1 MKNFKLNKIF
11 FLIIS
16 INLLLSCGYQ
26 PILKK
31 DSGIDAEYLTNL
43 SLSLLSISSRKYN
56 WPLVSSILKNLNEEF
71 TIIDK
76 RLSQNICG
84 INFCNPIG
92 LAAGFDKNGNAANIW
107 KDFGFGFAEL
117 GTVTKFAQDG
127 NPKPRLFRLAEEEAA
142 LNRMGF
148 NNNGAENLV
157 KNFLDQGIEFK
168 NNRENICLGINF
180 GKSKITSL
188 SQAKDDYLTSL
199 KLLIPYCDYAA
210 INVSSPNTEG
220 LRKLQDPILLKE
232 LLREIKNLPNC
243 PPLFV
248 KIAPDLSLKDIE
260 DICQLIIEEN
270 IDGIIATNT
279 SIDRLGLENR
289 KIRQTGLLL
298 SQENGGLSGRPLQK
312 KANQIIK
319 HIHNIDKKIILIGVG
334 GIDSPESAWERI
346 CSGASLI
353 QLYTGWI
360 YKGPQLVPDILEGI
374 LKQLNNHQLS
384 SIKDAIGSDLKW
396 VE

>member
-1 MKNFKLNKIF
+1 MNEQQGVFKNLYK
-11 FLIIS
+11 
-16 INLLLSCGYQ
+16 NLMT

-43 SLSLLSISSRKYN
+43 SLSLLTFTSRKHH
-56 WPLVSSILKNLNEEF
+56 WPVVSSLLKNLNEEF
-71 TIIDK
+71 SVVDE

-84 INFCNPIG
+84 IDFCNPIG

-117 GTVTKFAQDG
+117 GTVTKFAQNG
-127 NPKPRLFRLAEEEAA
+127 NPKPRLFRLAKEEAA

-157 KNFLDQGIEFK
+157 KNFNKQGIEFK
-168 NNRENICLGINF
+168 KNRKNICLGINF
-180 GKSKITSL
+180 GKSKITDISK
-188 SQAKDDYLTSL
+188 ATDDYLTSL

-210 INVSSPNTEG
+210 INVSSPNTKG

-232 LLREIKNLPNC
+232 LLREIKCLPNC

-248 KIAPDLSLKDIE
+248 KIAPDLSFKDIE
-260 DICQLIIEEN
+260 DICKLIIEES

-289 KIRQTGLLL
+289 KVEQTGLFL
-298 SQENGGLSGRPLQK
+298 SEERGGLSGRPLQK
-312 KANQIIK
+312 KANQILK
-319 HIHNIDKKIILIGVG
+319 HIHKMDKKIILIGVG

-374 LKQLNNHQLS
+374 IKQLNKHKLS
-384 SIKDAIGSDLKW
+384 NIKEAIGSDLKW